1 MSTAAPGSEVRLS
14 GPSAQ
19 HGQEGSRV
27 RSGVRADVRN
37 VAIIA
42 HVDHGKTT
50 LVDAILRQTGVFR
63 ANQALTERVLD
74 SNELE
79 RERGI
84 TILAKNTA
92 VTYRGHKINIVDTPG
107 HADFGGEVE
116 RILSMVDGALLV
128 VDAMEG
134 PMPQTRFV
142 LQKALANG
150 IRPILVVNKLD
161 RPGADPLRTI
171 DQVLE
176 LFFALGAEEEQLDFP
191 TVYASGRAGVALR
204 ELPRPLVP
212 EAVTGTIL
220 PLLDVVIEHV
230 PPPTGDAEGPLQILV
245 TTLDYDEYVG
255 RIGVG
260 RVRQGHLRAGEPIAA
275 GHGPDAPLRLARAA
289 QIFSFENLRRVPAEE
304 AAVGDIVA
312 VAGVPDLTVGDTVTS
327 ADRPAVLPPL
337 HVDPP
342 TLGMTFSVNNSPFA
356 GRDGQYVT
364 SRQLRERLFREA
376 EHNVGLE
383 VEDTASPDAFAL
395 RGRGELHLSILIETM
410 RREGY
415 EMQVS
420 RPEVIVRQ
428 GAAGLEEPMED
439 LQADVPEG
447 SVGGVMEALG
457 RRRAELQSMRPEG
470 DGRVRL
476 RFLAPARGLVGF
488 ASEFQTLTKGYGI
501 MSHTFAGYGPHRG
514 GIEGRSR
521 GSLLAWEPGQTTAY
535 ALQNAE
541 LRGNLFLGPG
551 VAVYPGQIVGEN
563 AREGDL
569 EINVCKKKHLTNMRA
584 STGDAEI
591 KLSPPRVLSLE
602 EALAFIRDD
611 ELVEV
616 TPKALRL
623 RKAILDRHQR
633 GRARAVAVAE

>member
-1 MSTAAPGSEVRLS
+1 MAAAPIRENSYPYWLEAGNDTV
-14 GPSAQ
+14 AAKQ
-19 HGQEGSRV
+19 QT
-27 RSGVRADVRN
+27 AVRN

-63 ANQALTERVLD
+63 ANQAVTERVLD

-92 VTYRGHKINIVDTPG
+92 VAYRGYKINIVDTPG

-128 VDAMEG
+128 VDALEG

-142 LQKALANG
+142 LQKALQNR
-150 IRPILVVNKLD
+150 IQPILVVNKLD
-161 RPGADPLRTI
+161 RPGADPLRTL
-171 DQVLE
+171 DAVLE
-176 LFFALGAEEEQLDFP
+176 LFFALGADEDQLEFP

-204 ELPRPLVP
+204 ALPSPFGP
-212 EAVTGTIL
+212 ESVQGNIL
-220 PLLDVVIEHV
+220 PLLDAVIEHV
-230 PPPTGDAEGPLQILV
+230 PPPTGDEDGPLQILI
-245 TTLDYDEYVG
+245 TSLDYDDYVG
-255 RIGVG
+255 RIGIG
-260 RVRQGHLRAGEPIAA
+260 RVRQGRLRAGEPVVAA
-275 GHGPDAPLRLARAA
+275 HGPGAPVRPAHAA
-289 QIFSFENLRRVPAEE
+289 QIFTFENLRRVPTEE
-304 AAVGDIVA
+304 APVGDIVA
-312 VAGVPDLTVGDTVTS
+312 VAGIPDLTVGDTITGAGMPS
-327 ADRPAVLPPL
+327 VLPPL
-337 HVDPP
+337 RVDPP
-342 TLGMTFSVNNSPFA
+342 TLAMTFSVNNSPFA
-356 GRDGQYVT
+356 GREGKFVT
-364 SRQLRERLFREA
+364 SRQLRQRLWREA

-383 VEDTASPDAFAL
+383 VAETDSPDAFAV

-428 GAAGLEEPMED
+428 GPDGPEEPMED
-439 LQADVPEG
+439 LVADVPEG
-447 SVGGVMEALG
+447 AVGAVMEALG
-457 RRRAELQSMRPEG
+457 ARRAELRSMHPAD

-476 RFLAPARGLVGF
+476 EFAAPARGLVGF
-488 ASEFQTLTKGYGI
+488 ASDFQTLTKGYGI
-501 MSHTFAGYGPHRG
+501 MSHTFAGYGPYRG
-514 GIEGRSR
+514 PIAGRAR
-521 GSLLAWEPGQTTAY
+521 GSLVAWEPGATTAY

-541 LRGNLFLGPG
+541 LRGTLLLGPG
-551 VAVYPGQIVGEN
+551 VSVYAGQIVGEN
-563 AREGDL
+563 ARDGDL

-584 STGDAEI
+584 STGDEEI
-591 KLSPPRVLSLE
+591 KLIPPRTLSLE
-602 EALAFIRDD
+602 NALSFIRED

-623 RKAILDRHQR
+623 RKSTLDRHQR
-633 GRARAVAVAE
+633 ARSRDQGPGE